1 MKFKGLDFSPE
12 NQSPVSE
19 EDANSFQEDVQA
31 QTIKSQHLRPPLLKI
46 KGVRMSRPLI
56 SQKNRFSMSLRRS
69 LTKSLVEDASEDFTN
84 IEEQITSFL
93 VH

>member
-31 QTIKSQHLRPPLLKI
+31 QTIKSQHLRPPL
-46 KGVRMSRPLI
+46 
-56 SQKNRFSMSLRRS
+56 
-69 LTKSLVEDASEDFTN
+69 
-84 IEEQITSFL
+84 
-93 VH
+93 